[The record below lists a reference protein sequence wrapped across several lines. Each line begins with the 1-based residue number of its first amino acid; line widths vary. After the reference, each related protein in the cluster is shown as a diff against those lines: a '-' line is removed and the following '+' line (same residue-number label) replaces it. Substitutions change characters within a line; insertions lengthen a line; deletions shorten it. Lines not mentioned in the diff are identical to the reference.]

1 MKVIETEAR
10 LGLGVLIKLK
20 KKKTA
25 FKGQLYFRGP
35 HIEIIDRKRSV
46 WQTFI

>member
-10 LGLGVLIKLK
+10 LGLWGVNQIKK

-46 WQTFI
+46 

>member
-10 LGLGVLIKLK
+10 LGLWGVNQIK

-46 WQTFI
+46 

>member
-10 LGLGVLIKLK
+10 LGLWGVNQIKKK

-25 FKGQLYFRGP
+25 FKGQLYFCGP
-35 HIEIIDRKRSV
+35 HKEIIDRKR
-46 WQTFI
+46 